1 MTLIAASLYLFST
14 IEVGTT
20 FAGLLPSFLLL
31 GAGIGLTMSPMST
44 AAMNSVVTAKAGV
57 ASGILSMFRMIGG
70 TFGVA
75 LLGALFQDQARARLN
90 ETISDTALTPDQRG
104 DLARSLAG
112 GVPDVQGLTP
122 DQMARLTAASHDAFV
137 YGLTHAMVLSVV
149 VAVIGVIVAFLLIH
163 LVPGDPVDSLL
174 TVGSP
179 PEQRQILTERYGLD
193 KPLVVQYGIWIWGV
207 LQGDLGTAIIMRRPV
222 ADLMADALP
231 HSIALGASAFIFYTI
246 VGVTLGVT
254 AALFRDRWPD
264 RVIMTGVLFGSTL
277 PSFWLGLLLML
288 VFSVWLGWLPAT
300 GYTPLSDVGFLG
312 WAKHLILPI
321 STLVLGLIAHV
332 SRLTRSSM
340 LEAIESKYVL
350 AARAKGLPERIV
362 LRRHALPNALLP
374 TITILAVDVG
384 ILIGGIVVVESV
396 FAFPGLGRM
405 LIYAI
410 DHQDIPLM
418 MGGMIVIT
426 AIYALANL
434 AADILYAVLNP
445 RIRVSGTAA

>member
-1 MTLIAASLYLFST
+1 M
-14 IEVGTT
+14 
-20 FAGLLPSFLLL
+20 AGF
-31 GAGIGLTMSPMST
+31 
-44 AAMNSVVTAKAGV
+44 
-57 ASGILSMFRMIGG
+57 
-70 TFGVA
+70 
-75 LLGALFQDQARARLN
+75 
-90 ETISDTALTPDQRG
+90 
-104 DLARSLAG
+104 LAR
-112 GVPDVQGLTP
+112 
-122 DQMARLTAASHDAFV
+122 RF
-137 YGLTHAMVLSVV
+137 LSVV
-149 VAVIGVIVAFLLIH
+149 FVLWAMTVMVFAIVHILPGSVAHMILGEYATNAAIAEMEERLGLNLPLYEQYWRWFSGLMRGDFGQSLTMERPVGPVILEALGRSAILASISIV
-163 LVPGDPVDSLL
+163 LV
-174 TVGSP
+174 
-179 PEQRQILTERYGLD
+179 
-193 KPLVVQYGIWIWGV
+193 
-207 LQGDLGTAIIMRRPV
+207 AIIG
-222 ADLMADALP
+222 
-231 HSIALGASAFIFYTI
+231 IALGIHSATHVNSWSDRGFTLMQYFFIAVPEFFWCI
-246 VGVTLGVT
+246 L
-254 AALFRDRWPD
+254 
-264 RVIMTGVLFGSTL
+264 VIIF
-277 PSFWLGLLLML
+277 FA
-288 VFSVWLGWLPAT
+288 VWLGWLPAT
-300 GYTPLSDVGFLG
+300 GYTPLADGGFLG

-350 AARAKGLPERIV
+350 AARAKGLPDRIV

-445 RIRVSGTAA
+445 RIRVTGTAG